1 MHLLANIPTNH
12 DVKIPEAIKHRHDDT
27 TFSPATTMFKKPPA
41 HLSNSTP
48 LRQSDRRKVLAAILE
63 LYPEIA
69 RDLDEAEAKNVAKV
83 LVPEGLRSGGMETN
97 SGVEG
102 VCPCVGFPFVD

>member
-1 MHLLANIPTNH
+1 
-12 DVKIPEAIKHRHDDT
+12 
-27 TFSPATTMFKKPPA
+27 MFKKPPA

-69 RDLDEAEAKNVAKV
+69 RDLDEAAAKNVAKV

-102 VCPCVGFPFVD
+102 VSYG